1 MKHLV
6 TVAAIIAFAALYLW
20 GYSERHPWW
29 VLAGMLALMVVTVP
43 VLGVGS
49 CGLLPYVATHAAL
62 ELPRDTRVIRLTRP
76 QPVREIV
83 VLTRA
88 TVAHRPVV
96 RRAVELLLQRTPHD

>member
-1 MKHLV
+1 MKKLDPLLIGIV
-6 TVAAIIAFAALYLW
+6 VAAALAFVAA
-20 GYSERHPWW
+20 
-29 VLAGMLALMVVTVP
+29 
-43 VLGVGS
+43 GVGITV
-49 CGLLPYVATHAAL
+49 LPRLAAL